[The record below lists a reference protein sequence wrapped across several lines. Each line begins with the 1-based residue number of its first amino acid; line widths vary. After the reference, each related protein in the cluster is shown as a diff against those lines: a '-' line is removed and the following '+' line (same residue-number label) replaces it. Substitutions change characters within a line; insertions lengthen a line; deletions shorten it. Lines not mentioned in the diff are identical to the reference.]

1 MKKSAI
7 LALLISLAYASS
19 AHAAVRHA
27 KPAPSTENSDD
38 SSASTVS
45 NDNGPDMTGNMG
57 LGAEYLLSPSNGPM
71 GAISGSYWVMNRLV
85 IDAYLGGFNGSYYGS
100 STDSNGN
107 PTTSSNSGFLIG
119 AGARFDLAR
128 PVDALHIQGIGR
140 LDYTGGSTT
149 TSTNGNNTTIS
160 NDEIAIFLGAGI
172 EGFIPV
178 WPGVSIELNTG
189 LNILPGGESISAPK
203 YSASVSYFSVGVAGF
218 SGTSLPVNLALHY
231 YFK

>member
-1 MKKSAI
+1 MKKTAT
-7 LALLISLAYASS
+7 LALLIGLAYATS
-19 AHAAVRHA
+19 AHAVVRHA
-27 KPAPSTENSDD
+27 KPAPAENSDD
-38 SSASTVS
+38 SSSSSAS
-45 NDNGPDMTGNMG
+45 DINGSDMTGNMG
-57 LGAEYLLSPSNGPM
+57 LGAEYLLSPANGPM
-71 GAISGSYWVMNRLV
+71 GAISGSYWVMNRMV
-85 IDAYLGGFNGSYYGS
+85 IDAYLGGYNGSFYGG

-128 PVDALHIQGIGR
+128 PVDALHIQAIGR
-140 LDYTGGSTT
+140 LDYSGGSTT
-149 TSTNGNNTTIS
+149 NSVLGNNTTVS
-160 NDEIAIFLGAGI
+160 TDVIAIFLGAGI

-203 YSASVSYFSVGVAGF
+203 FSDNISYFSVGVAGF
-218 SGTSLPVNLALHY
+218 SGTTLPVNLALHY